1 MTSRSK
7 TWPSLEPTF
16 VHRADPPGNGQF
28 VVWPPLSS
36 MISCTFAPAKSTCAA
51 VMPHSACAVPTNQQS
66 CNSVR
71 ISPRPRTI
79 EANVRART
87 QESAPIRYDPHDV
100 VLTVVDEGKHAWN
113 LVFHRSQLA
122 RARIPTSAG
131 HLSVL
136 RTIVAGIHPSKRRYQ
151 AALQPRS
158 GDAHLPCAAAGAHE
172 HPGTY
177 LCSVMR

>member
-1 MTSRSK
+1 MRVEPSCSMTSRSK

-100 VLTVVDEGKHAWN
+100 VLTSKMKGNMHGISSFTDPNWHAPGY
-113 LVFHRSQLA
+113 Q
-122 RARIPTSAG
+122 P
-131 HLSVL
+131 VL
-136 RTIVAGIHPSKRRYQ
+136 DICQYFVR
-151 AALQPRS
+151 
-158 GDAHLPCAAAGAHE
+158 
-172 HPGTY
+172 
-177 LCSVMR
+177 